1 MHRRL
6 IIAVLSLLLIDGRT
20 FAEQIQSPLKERP
33 GTMVNM
39 PMQASHLITA
49 ASGSKPPSCSGASVP
64 IFVMARMRPQ
74 LQMPDLDR
82 LYGYTSHK
90 QPSLT

>member
-20 FAEQIQSPLKERP
+20 FAGTDSVAIKERP

-49 ASGSKPPSCSGASVP
+49 ASGSKPLHVP
-64 IFVMARMRPQ
+64 PPRYLF
-74 LQMPDLDR
+74 
-82 LYGYTSHK
+82 S
-90 QPSLT
+90 